1 MEGGKMLQKTE
12 RTAVL
17 VLGII
22 GCLSPAEGAQQKVPT
37 EPIAAAAK
45 GAGEPIQEITSARQV
60 LGRFQALAGE
70 WRGRSTKGWT
80 GEATFE
86 VIAAGSVVVETS
98 RFQAHPDETMM
109 TMYHLDGS
117 KMLLTHYCVAKNQPR
132 LQMTSIEEDGKRV
145 TFRFRDG
152 TNLATRNQ
160 GHMDSVKFQFN
171 DPDHFTSQWSFY
183 KDGREEWM
191 EEIHYERIR

>member
-1 MEGGKMLQKTE
+1 MEGGAMFRQATG
-12 RTAVL
+12 TAVI
-17 VLGII
+17 VLGIM
-22 GCLSPAEGAQQKVPT
+22 GCLPTAHGAPKEAPT
-37 EPIAAAAK
+37 EPAAAA
-45 GAGEPIQEITSARQV
+45 ANVSLPARQIF
-60 LGRFQALAGE
+60 GQFQGLAGQ

-80 GEATFE
+80 GEASFE

-117 KMLLTHYCVAKNQPR
+117 TMLLTHYCVAKNQPR
-132 LQMTSIEEDGKRV
+132 LEMSSLSEDGKKV

-152 TNLATRNQ
+152 TNLASRNQ
-160 GHMDSVKFQFN
+160 GHMDSVTYQFEG
-171 DPDHFTSQWSFY
+171 PDRFTSQWSFY
-183 KDGREEWM
+183 KDGHEEWM

>member
-1 MEGGKMLQKTE
+1 MLRQAGRGTL
-12 RTAVL
+12 RILAIISCLVPAVGARDAAL
-17 VLGII
+17 TKPVVAVAKQTGQ
-22 GCLSPAEGAQQKVPT
+22 PAQDGL
-37 EPIAAAAK
+37 
-45 GAGEPIQEITSARQV
+45 SARQV
-60 LGRFQALAGE
+60 FAHFQGLAGA

-80 GEATFE
+80 GEALFE

-117 KMLLTHYCVAKNQPR
+117 TMLLTHYCVAKNQPR
-132 LQMTSIEEDGKRV
+132 LEMSSLSEDGKKV

-152 TNLATRNQ
+152 TNLASRNQ
-160 GHMDSVKFQFN
+160 GHMDSVVYQFE
-171 DPDHFTSQWSFY
+171 DQDHFTSQWSFY
-183 KDGREEWM
+183 KDGREDWM

>member
-1 MEGGKMLQKTE
+1 MLQKTG
-12 RTAVL
+12 RTAGL

-22 GCLSPAEGAQQKVPT
+22 GCLSPTEGAQKGVPT
-37 EPIAAAAK
+37 APIAAAAK
-45 GAGEPIQEITSARQV
+45 GAAEPIQESTSARQV
-60 LGRFQALAGE
+60 FGQFQALAGE

-80 GEATFE
+80 GGASFE

-109 TMYHLDGS
+109 TMYHLDGNT
-117 KMLLTHYCVAKNQPR
+117 MLLTHYCVAKNQPR
-132 LQMTSIEEDGKRV
+132 LQMSSIEEDGKKV

-152 TNLATRNQ
+152 TNLASRSQ
-160 GHMDSVKFQFN
+160 GHMDSVVYQFQG
-171 DPDHFTSQWSFY
+171 PEQFTSQWSFY